1 MQNRLVR
8 PINGRILAGVCA
20 GIADWIGL
28 DATLIRLIFLVL
40 GFMTGSGLLIYIIL
54 WVIIPSAN
62 ESPNVQGDWS
72 YRAGQMRDDFI
83 QATSKPNMDA
93 MKLVGGVL
101 VTLGVFF
108 LVKEIQPEW
117 FYWANKGVMWALVL
131 IGIGAI
137 FVVRA
142 LRGDK

>member
-20 GIADWIGL
+20 GLADWIGM

-62 ESPNVQGDWS
+62 EAPNMQGDWS

-83 QATSKPNMDA
+83 RRPVNPYGCHEIGWRRSGCP
-93 MKLVGGVL
+93 GC
-101 VTLGVFF
+101 F
-108 LVKEIQPEW
+108 LLAREIRPEW

-131 IGIGAI
+131 IGVGAI

>member
-20 GIADWIGL
+20 GLADWIGM

-62 ESPNVQGDWS
+62 EAPNMQGDWS

-101 VTLGVFF
+101 VALGVFF
-108 LVKEIQPEW
+108 LAREIRPEW

-131 IGIGAI
+131 IGVGAI

>member
-20 GIADWIGL
+20 GLADWIGL

-40 GFMTGSGLLIYIIL
+40 GFVTGSGLLIYIIL

-108 LVKEIQPEW
+108 LAREIRPEW

>member
-8 PINGRILAGVCA
+8 PENGRILAGVCA
-20 GIADWIGL
+20 GLADWVGL
-28 DATLIRLIFLVL
+28 DVTIIRLIFIVF

-54 WVIIPSAN
+54 WVIMPSAN
-62 ESPNVQGDWS
+62 EAPHAQGDWS
-72 YRAGQMRDDFI
+72 SRAGQMRDDFI

-93 MKLVGGVL
+93 MKLFGGVL
-101 VTLGVFF
+101 LALGLFF
-108 LVKEIQPEW
+108 LVKEIRPEW
-117 FYWANKGVMWALVL
+117 FYWANRGVMWAIVL
-131 IGIGAI
+131 IGVGAI